1 MSTDLGNDNYAIRI
15 EHVYTRFEDTDQGPG
30 KVVHK
35 DINMCLEKGEILGL
49 VGASGGG
56 KTTLLREIIG
66 LHQPSQG
73 EVFVMGKS
81 LQHLDKATERKA
93 ALQSC
98 GVLFQKGALF
108 SALDIFDN
116 IAFPLREL
124 GIKDEPLIER
134 LVLMKL
140 TTVGLTDNDA
150 KLKPADLSGGMIKRV
165 ALARALITEP
175 DLLLLDEPTAGLDP
189 IASQDFVDLL
199 QQLHKELQFTV
210 VLVTHDL
217 DVLRDLCTKI
227 AVLADQQLI
236 AFGTLEAVLAGQH
249 PFIQQFFHNTR
260 AQRVF
265 QYKETTHG

>member
-1 MSTDLGNDNYAIRI
+1 MNINSVDNAAIRI
-15 EHVYTRFEDTDQGPG
+15 EHVWTRFGDTSKGTD
-30 KVVHK
+30 KIVHK
-35 DINMCLEKGEILGL
+35 DINLNLDKGEILGL
-49 VGASGGG
+49 VGASGCG

-66 LHQPSQG
+66 LHTPSQG
-73 EVFVMGKS
+73 EIYVMGQS
-81 LQHLDKATERKA
+81 LQRITSVNQRKA

-98 GVLFQKGALF
+98 GILFQKGALF

-124 GIKDEPLIER
+124 GFKDNRLIER

-140 TTVGLTDNDA
+140 SMVGLTDQDA
-150 KLKPADLSGGMIKRV
+150 QLKPADLSGGMIKRV
-165 ALARALITEP
+165 ALARALILEP
-175 DLLLLDEPTAGLDP
+175 ELLLLDEPTAGLDP

-199 QQLHKELQFTV
+199 QQLHTELNFTV

-227 AVLADQQLI
+227 AVLAEQKLI
-236 AFGTLEAVLAGQH
+236 AFGTLASVLVQQH

-265 QYKETTHG
+265 QHQEMTHG

>member
-1 MSTDLGNDNYAIRI
+1 MSTDSTNNVAVSI
-15 EHVYTRFEDTDQGPG
+15 EHVWTRFADTDAGPG

-35 DINMCLEKGEILGL
+35 DINLCLDKGEILGL
-49 VGASGGG
+49 VGASGCG

-66 LHQPSQG
+66 LHTPSQG
-73 EVFVMGKS
+73 EIFVMGQS
-81 LQHLDKATERKA
+81 LQHLDEATQRKA
-93 ALQSC
+93 ALQNC
-98 GVLFQKGALF
+98 GILFQKGALF

-124 GIKDEPLIER
+124 GFTDDKLIER

-140 TTVGLTDNDA
+140 SMVGLTDKDA

-165 ALARALITEP
+165 ALARALILEP

-199 QQLHKELQFTV
+199 QQLHQELHFTV
-210 VLVTHDL
+210 ILVTHDL

-236 AFGTLEAVLAGQH
+236 AFGTLASVLAQQH

-265 QYKETTHG
+265 QHQETLHG

>member
-1 MSTDLGNDNYAIRI
+1 MTTSTLDDYAIRI
-15 EHVYTRFEDTDQGPG
+15 EHVWTRFTDPLKGID

-35 DINMCLEKGEILGL
+35 DINLNLNKGEILGL
-49 VGASGGG
+49 VGASGCG

-66 LHQPSQG
+66 LHTPNQG
-73 EVFVMGKS
+73 EIFVMGQS
-81 LQHLDKATERKA
+81 LQGLNPATQRKA
-93 ALQSC
+93 ALQTC
-98 GVLFQKGALF
+98 GMLFQKGALF

-124 GIKDEPLIER
+124 GFSNDALIER
-134 LVLMKL
+134 LVFMKL
-140 TTVGLTDNDA
+140 AMVGLTPRDA
-150 KLKPADLSGGMIKRV
+150 WIKPADLSGGMIKRV
-165 ALARALITEP
+165 ALARALILEP

-199 QQLHKELQFTV
+199 QQLHRELNFTV
-210 VLVTHDL
+210 VMVTHDL

-236 AFGTLEAVLAGQH
+236 AFGTLDSVLAQQH
-249 PFIQQFFHNTR
+249 PFIEQFFHNTR

-265 QYKETTHG
+265 QYQETIHG